1 MGFEC
6 SFNKICPA
14 SNINVQS
21 ENEVDKIKIENLD
34 EDENNE
40 NNENNDNNENNNNKD
55 LENVFSLEGIVSIS
69 SKKINP
75 LKNILSQKEN
85 NLSPAQLNLITNDNK
100 LKSGGDILK
109 KTKTSVFS
117 EYMSDFSFNKFGTDD
132 KNNIFETNYISMKD
146 NYNEETMD
154 YLNKIRNE
162 PKSIIEDIDNILKDE
177 NINQFQKFQIENE
190 DTHENIIFEDEGIAL
205 KETKNF
211 LYNIEPVE
219 AKFNLND
226 DLIIDNSE
234 LDKNG
239 EANLIKKIT
248 KILIDKRK
256 SIIDKYPNCQFFVNF
271 IKDIKINILYLLSE
285 KEEKSNFRNILFNDK
300 FTEFNITW
308 TKEKKNNFISFLCF
322 A

>member
-40 NNENNDNNENNNNKD
+40 NNQNNDNNENNNNKD

-100 LKSGGDILK
+100 ILSGGEILK

-146 NYNEETMD
+146 NFNEETMD

-211 LYNIEPVE
+211 LYNIEPIE
-219 AKFNLND
+219 TKFNLND

-239 EANLIKKIT
+239 ETNLIKKIT
-248 KILIDKRK
+248 KILVDKRK
-256 SIIDKYPNCQFFVNF
+256 SIIDNYPNCQFFVNF
-271 IKDIKINILYLLSE
+271 IKDIKLNILYLLSE
-285 KEEKSNFRNILFNDK
+285 KEDKSNFRNILFSDK

>member
-6 SFNKICPA
+6 SFNRICPA
-14 SNINVQS
+14 SNVNIQS
-21 ENEVDKIKIENLD
+21 DNEVDKIKLENLE
-34 EDENNE
+34 ED
-40 NNENNDNNENNNNKD
+40 ENNDNNENNNNRD
-55 LENVFSLEGIVSIS
+55 LEKAFSLEGIVSIS
-69 SKKINP
+69 NKKINP
-75 LKNILSQKEN
+75 LKNILSQKEKEN
-85 NLSPAQLNLITNDNK
+85 NLSPAQLNLISNNNK
-100 LKSGGDILK
+100 LKLK

-117 EYMSDFSFNKFGTDD
+117 DFMSDFSFNKFGTDD
-132 KNNIFETNYISMKD
+132 KNNIFETNYVSMKD
-146 NYNEETMD
+146 NYNEETID

-162 PKSIIEDIDNILKDE
+162 PKSIIEDINNILKEE

-190 DTHENIIFEDEGIAL
+190 DTHENIIFEDEGNAL

-211 LYNIEPVE
+211 LKSIEPIE
-219 AKFNLND
+219 TKFNLND

-234 LDKNG
+234 IDKNE

-248 KILIDKRK
+248 KILVDKRK
-256 SIIDKYPNCQFFVNF
+256 DLIEKYPNCQFFVNF

-285 KEEKSNFRNILFNDK
+285 NEDKSNFRKILFNNK

>member
-34 EDENNE
+34 EDE

-100 LKSGGDILK
+100 LKLGGDILK

-285 KEEKSNFRNILFNDK
+285 KEEKSNFRNISFNDK